1 MRRKIYNVIEPAG
14 NGGRLSSAYD
24 FIMMATIIISI
35 IPLAFKTDN
44 LLFQW
49 IDYITVAIFILD

>member
-14 NGGRLSSAYD
+14 NGGRLSIAYD

-35 IPLAFKTDN
+35 IPLAFKTDKDARIVPVDMP
-44 LLFQW
+44 LKEKM
-49 IDYITVAIFILD
+49 I